1 MKKTLLFAV
10 LTLMA
15 MMSTSAFAALPQ
27 PGIYKIKNVYS
38 GTYVVL
44 QHSQLADITADQEN
58 ASVLYTWYTNKPNG
72 EGLMTEL
79 SGDGGDMMETLD
91 FIKGLI
97 EELLE
102 YNEKPTWFLE
112 EMFQLHLV
120 STGDADGSV
129 YLCVDVPEIENW
141 EEIRDIILDAA
152 GGQQAVTYYI
162 SHMHPGNRH
171 YMGID
176 YDGSFG
182 YRLEA
187 GTPEGTDIKWIMEN
201 QMQDV
206 INGYAYIKGLEGNAY
221 AAMNLADAMKLNMT
235 EAERT
240 FNPGA
245 VYRLNVSNEVVNQ
258 LRTQGVDAAE
268 AIAAFVQSIASQMG
282 EGMDANQCALTMRP
296 TYTSEDKFS
305 YPAYYLA
312 LSIPAVANED
322 AATQWETAKATALA
336 ALAAV
341 LGNNHNISQI
351 LNEKADLLVPN
362 TTVYFVPD
370 GEDIDII
377 SEADRMTY
385 ADAGKWMVEIID
397 NEQVYFAANPTEEFN
412 GKYYT
417 TLYTDFAYEIANPDK
432 VKAYVITELNSQGEA
447 TSDQLVALG
456 ADIVPASTA
465 VVLECS
471 TQAAT
476 DNVLMPVVETSASG
490 MPRRSPADDNLLQ
503 GVFFNEQQSVDADT
517 RVLTIDNGLMT
528 FAAPTGDYV
537 DGNTAWLT
545 AEPISTGIKDVKA
558 ATDTQNDVI
567 YDLTGRRVMNPSHG
581 IYILNGKKVVF

>member
-1 MKKTLLFAV
+1 MKKTLLVAV
-10 LTLMA
+10 LTVMT

-38 GTYVVL
+38 GTYVKL

-102 YNEKPTWFLE
+102 YNEKPTWFLT

-129 YLCVDVPEIENW
+129 YLCVDVPAIENW
-141 EEIRDIILDAA
+141 EEIRDLILEAA
-152 GGQQAVTYYI
+152 NGQAAVTYYI
-162 SHMHPGNRH
+162 SHMVPGNRH

-182 YRLEA
+182 YRLQA

-201 QMQDV
+201 EMND
-206 INGYAYIKGLEGNAY
+206 IDGYAYIKGLEGTSY
-221 AAMNLADAMKLNMT
+221 AAMNLADAVQLNAADGT
-235 EAERT
+235 HT

-245 VYRLNVSNEVVNQ
+245 VYRLNVTTEVVNQ

-268 AIAAFVQSIASQMG
+268 AIAASVQSIASLMG
-282 EGMDANQCALTMRP
+282 EGMDASQCALTLRP

-305 YPAYYLA
+305 YPAYFWA

-336 ALAAV
+336 TLTAV
-341 LGNNHNISQI
+341 LGSNHNISQV

-362 TTVYFVPD
+362 TTIYFVPD
-370 GEDIDII
+370 GENVDII

-385 ADAGKWMVEIID
+385 GDAAKWMVEIID
-397 NEQVYFAANPTEEFN
+397 NEQVYFAANPTGEFN

-432 VKAYVITELNSQGEA
+432 VKAYVVTELNSQGEA

-471 TQAAT
+471 TQTTT
-476 DNVLMPVVETSASG
+476 DNVLMPVVEANPTG
-490 MPRRSPADDNLLQ
+490 MPMRSNAADNNLLQ
-503 GVFFNEQQSVDADT
+503 GVFFNEQQTVDADT
-517 RVLTIDNGLMT
+517 RVLTIGNGLMT

-558 ATDTQNDVI
+558 TTDTQNDVI
-567 YDLTGRRVMNPSHG
+567 YDLTGRRVVNPGHG